1 MIIAME
7 DLRKIIGK
15 NLTELRKRRNLT
27 QLELAE
33 KFNYTD
39 RAISKWENGDTLPDV
54 EVLYN
59 LCEFYGVTID
69 YLTHEDNQHLK
80 KKGAPLGLWNK
91 IAITA
96 LISSFFWMVAT
107 VIMVYSIIKYKTALW
122 QAYLWAVPVN
132 ALALVYFNHIYFHR
146 RLTAFIA
153 FSLIVWGVIIAF
165 YLSFGDPELW
175 PIFLLGIPAQ
185 ASLLI
190 WLNIRQNLKEKKEK
204 NEKTR

>member
-1 MIIAME
+1 ME

-69 YLTHEDNQHLK
+69 YLTHEENEQFK

-91 IAITA
+91 IAITL
-96 LISSFFWMVAT
+96 LISSFIWMVAT
-107 VIMVYSIIKYKTALW
+107 VVMVYSILKGKSPVWW
-122 QAYLWAVPVN
+122 QAFLWAIPAN
-132 ALALVYFNHIYFHR
+132 ALALLYFNHVYFHK
-146 RLTAFIA
+146 RLIAFIA
-153 FSLIVWGVIIAF
+153 FSLIVWGVITAF
-165 YLSFGDPELW
+165 FFTYNDQEVLW

-190 WLNIRQNLKEKKEK
+190 WLNIRQNFKK
-204 NEKTR
+204 R

>member
-1 MIIAME
+1 ME

-15 NLTELRKRRNLT
+15 NLTELRKRHNLT

-69 YLTHEDNQHLK
+69 YLTHEENQQFK
-80 KKGAPLGLWNK
+80 KKGTPLGTWNK
-91 IAITA
+91 VAITS
-96 LISSFFWMVAT
+96 LVSSFFWMLAT
-107 VIMVYSIIKYKTALW
+107 VIFVFSILKNQQPLW
-122 QAYLWAVPVN
+122 QAFIWAVPVN
-132 ALALVYFNHIYFHR
+132 AAALIYFNHIYFHK
-146 RLTAFIA
+146 RLLAFIS
-153 FSLIVWGVIIAF
+153 FSLIVWGVITAF
-165 YLSFGDPELW
+165 YLSFKDYELW
-175 PIFLLGIPAQ
+175 PIFILGIPTQ

-190 WLNIRQNLKEKKEK
+190 WLNIRKPKKKE
-204 NEKTR
+204 

>member
-1 MIIAME
+1 ME

-69 YLTHEDNQHLK
+69 YLTHEENAHFK
-80 KKGAPLGLWNK
+80 KKGVPLAKPNK

-96 LISSFFWMVAT
+96 LVSSFVWMVAT
-107 VIMVYSIIKYKTALW
+107 VIFVYSIIKHKAPLW
-122 QAYLWAVPVN
+122 QAYIWAVPTN
-132 ALALVYFNHIYFHR
+132 ALALIYFNHIYFHKK
-146 RLTAFIA
+146 LLAFIS
-153 FSLIVWGVIIAF
+153 FSLVIWGVITAF
-165 YLSFGDPELW
+165 FLSYGDPELW
-175 PIFLLGIPAQ
+175 PLFLLGIPTQ
-185 ASLLI
+185 ASLVL
-190 WLNIRQNLKEKKEK
+190 WLNIRQSRKSKKE
-204 NEKTR
+204 

>member
-1 MIIAME
+1 ME

-69 YLTHEDNQHLK
+69 YLTHEENSQFK
-80 KKGAPLGLWNK
+80 KKGSPLAKSNK
-91 IAITA
+91 IAITS
-96 LISSFFWMVAT
+96 LVSSFIWMVAT
-107 VIMVYSIIKYKTALW
+107 FIFVYSIIKHNASPLW
-122 QAYLWAVPVN
+122 QSYVWAVPAN
-132 ALALVYFNHIYFHR
+132 ALVLVYFNHIYFHR
-146 RLTAFIA
+146 KLISFIS
-153 FSLIVWGVIIAF
+153 FSLIIWGVITAF
-165 YLSFGDPELW
+165 YLSFGDSELW
-175 PIFLLGIPAQ
+175 PLFLLGIPTQ
-185 ASLLI
+185 ASLVL
-190 WLNIRQNLKEKKEK
+190 WLNIRQTIK
-204 NEKTR
+204 NKRE

>member
-1 MIIAME
+1 ME

-69 YLTHEDNQHLK
+69 YLTHEENSQFK
-80 KKGAPLGLWNK
+80 KKGSPLAKSNK
-91 IAITA
+91 IAITS
-96 LISSFFWMVAT
+96 LVSSFIWMVAT
-107 VIMVYSIIKYKTALW
+107 FIFVYSIIKHNTSPLW
-122 QAYLWAVPVN
+122 QSYVWAVPAN
-132 ALALVYFNHIYFHR
+132 AFVLIYFNHIYFHR
-146 RLTAFIA
+146 KLISFIS
-153 FSLIVWGVIIAF
+153 FSLIIWGVITAF
-165 YLSFGDPELW
+165 YLSFGDSELW
-175 PIFLLGIPAQ
+175 PLFILGIPTQ
-185 ASLLI
+185 ASLVL
-190 WLNIRQNLKEKKEK
+190 WLNIRQTIKNKKE
-204 NEKTR
+204 

>member
-1 MIIAME
+1 ME

-39 RAISKWENGDTLPDV
+39 RAVSKWENGDTLPDV
-54 EVLYN
+54 EILYN

-69 YLTHEDNQHLK
+69 YLTHEENQQFK

-96 LISSFFWMVAT
+96 LISSFIWMVAT
-107 VIMVYSIIKYKTALW
+107 VIMVYTIIKHDKNPLW
-122 QAYLWAVPVN
+122 EAYVWAVPVN
-132 ALALVYFNHIYFHR
+132 ALALIYFNHIYFHR

-153 FSLIVWGVIIAF
+153 FSLVVWGVITAF
-165 YLSFGDPELW
+165 FVSYHDPELW
-175 PIFLLGIPAQ
+175 PIFLLGVPAQ

-190 WLNIRQNLKEKKEK
+190 WLNIRQNFKKEK
-204 NEKTR
+204 AKDEKTR

>member
-1 MIIAME
+1 ME

-69 YLTHEDNQHLK
+69 YLTHEDNSQFK
-80 KKGAPLGLWNK
+80 KKGAPLAKSNK
-91 IAITA
+91 IAITS
-96 LISSFFWMVAT
+96 LVSSFLWMVAT
-107 VIMVYSIIKYKTALW
+107 FIFVYSILKHKNPLW
-122 QAYLWAVPVN
+122 QAYIWAVPAN
-132 ALALVYFNHIYFHR
+132 ALVLVYFNHIYFHR
-146 RLTAFIA
+146 KLLSFIS
-153 FSLIVWGVIIAF
+153 FSLIIWGVITAF
-165 YLSFGDPELW
+165 YLSYGDPELW
-175 PIFLLGIPAQ
+175 PLFLLGIPTQ
-185 ASLLI
+185 ASLVL
-190 WLNIRQNLKEKKEK
+190 WLNIRQSLKKKQ
-204 NEKTR
+204 N